1 MSSDKTLALD
11 NLPTLKETI
20 EQYGLL
26 ARKSLGQNFLLN
38 MDVVRK
44 VSRAAG
50 DLSASTV
57 IEIGPGPG
65 GLTRALLE
73 AKAQKV
79 IAIERDERCIEALQT
94 LVQASHGRLQLV
106 SGDALEV
113 LPQSLAEGPLKIVAN
128 LPYNIGTVLLTN
140 WLKNLSRIESLT
152 LMFQKEVALRLVAKP
167 NTTDYGRLSI
177 LTQWLTQAQRVFDLP
192 PGAFSPP
199 PKVTS
204 SVVHLIP
211 RQLSQEE
218 LALFPWLEKITK
230 AAFGQRRKMLRSSLK
245 GLLTQEQ
252 LEALSI
258 NPEQR
263 AETLLI
269 KDFINLACFLKSN
282 KRI

>member
-1 MSSDKTLALD
+1 MNFE

-38 MDVVRK
+38 MDIVRK
-44 VSRAAG
+44 VAGAAG
-50 DLSASTV
+50 DLSSYTV

-73 AKAQKV
+73 AHAKKV
-79 IAIERDERCIEALQT
+79 IAVERDERCIEALQP
-94 LVQASHGRLQLV
+94 LVQAANGRFELI
-106 SGDALEV
+106 SGDALEII
-113 LPQSLAEGPLKIVAN
+113 PQLLAKGPLKIVAN

-140 WLKNLSRIESLT
+140 WFKDLSRIESLT
-152 LMFQKEVALRLVAKP
+152 LMFQKEVALRLVAQP
-167 NTTDYGRLSI
+167 NKADYGRLSI
-177 LTQWLTQAQRVFDLP
+177 LTQWLTHAQRVFDLP
-192 PGAFSPP
+192 PGAFNPP

-211 RQLSQEE
+211 KQLSKED
-218 LALFPWLEKITK
+218 LSLLPWLERITK

-245 GLLTQEQ
+245 GLFTAEQ

-258 NPEQR
+258 NPERR
-263 AETLLI
+263 AETLSI
-269 KDFINLACFLKSN
+269 MDFIKLAYALKSLKN
-282 KRI
+282 